1 MIVST
6 KDMSGLGCSISRAL
20 SAREVAICRTNKAL
34 ITLLASVCF
43 LVSCSPRDVLSRRL
57 ATDLIVA
64 SEGFNAPQQ
73 FLLRTGVLTNKDYA
87 APEYLV
93 LQRKGWISAST
104 VPCGPNLGPPPCWDV
119 LLTPSGVETVRSLVS
134 SQEATKPFIN
144 LPVAKRE
151 LVSVTGISKDG
162 SVADVEFTWKWEPL
176 NEVGGSLYSSDL
188 RYKSIVGFR
197 KYDDGWRLLQSS
209 AHSNQTIE
217 EALKNAEPTS

>member
-1 MIVST
+1 MRNALLIFIT
-6 KDMSGLGCSISRAL
+6 SI
-20 SAREVAICRTNKAL
+20 
-34 ITLLASVCF
+34 LLF
-43 LVSCSPRDVLSRRL
+43 VSCSPRDMLSRRL
-57 ATDLIVA
+57 ATDLIAA
-64 SEGFNAPQQ
+64 SDGFNAPQQ

-93 LQRKGWISAST
+93 LQHKGWISAST
-104 VPCGPNLGPPPCWDV
+104 VACSANLGPPPCWDV

-134 SQEATKPFIN
+134 SQEATKPAIT

-151 LVSVTGISKDG
+151 LVSINGISKDG

-197 KYDDGWRLLQSS
+197 KFDDGWRVLQSS